1 LREKEAPAPSSTR
14 VSGDVTGEDM
24 PDEPPREPP
33 RPEPIAE
40 PLVAPASEPP
50 NSEKPLQPGVVTP
63 GEPHS
68 ERGDVASA
76 SAAADAAKSSL
87 GCKLEEPLE
96 PAGLGGCSP
105 LAAAI
110 PSAPPALDVVGR

>member
-1 LREKEAPAPSSTR
+1 MREKEAPTPSSTR

-24 PDEPPREPP
+24 PDEP
-33 RPEPIAE
+33 IAE
-40 PLVAPASEPP
+40 PPVAPASEPP